1 MNRRTALSRLTAVT
15 TAGLLATVAPAVAA
29 APGPAGPP
37 VTDDSAAVLDWN
49 AIAFRTIVVEG
60 GQPPPV
66 AQLYLGLV
74 STAVYNAVVTVEGG
88 GTATVPQRPARSRAS
103 SDVAAVTAAHDVL
116 RHYFPGST
124 SALAVDYRAFLASRP
139 NGVGTQHGVVAGH
152 DAAAALLD
160 TRDDSELDA
169 PITLP
174 RPLDPPPGMWLPT
187 GSGEMQAPWL
197 AFVTPIVLQA
207 GADLGIDGPD
217 PIDSAAYAVDWE
229 EARTMG
235 AATGSLRTP
244 EQTETGL
251 FFSDHPPR
259 QYQDAL
265 RDRAARHELDI
276 VESARMLAA
285 ANVAGADALIACWA
299 AKYEV
304 NSWRPVTAIHGAD
317 EDENPATVADAT
329 WASLRPSPPYPEYP
343 SGHACISGGVAGA
356 LEALYGVGGVDTV
369 VRSLVTGTSR
379 HYDSEDAWLDDV
391 VDGRIFL
398 GFHFRDGMDDGRRI
412 GTETAG
418 RVVDAFR
425 R

>member
-1 MNRRTALSRLTAVT
+1 MNRRTILSRLTAVT
-15 TAGLLATVAPAVAA
+15 AVGLLGAVAPAAA
-29 APGPAGPP
+29 APRPVAPP
-37 VTDDSAAVLDWN
+37 VTDDAASVLEWN
-49 AIAFRTIVVEG
+49 VIAFRTVVVEG

-88 GTATVPQRPARSRAS
+88 GTATVPQDRAKAHAS
-103 SDVAAVTAAHDVL
+103 SDVAAATAAHDVL
-116 RHYFPGST
+116 RHYFPGSA
-124 SALAVDYRAFLASRP
+124 SNLHADYRRFLATRP
-139 NGVGTQHGVVAGH
+139 DGVGTQHGALAGH
-152 DAAAALLD
+152 DAAAALLL
-160 TRDDSELDA
+160 TRDDAQLNA

-174 RPLDPPPGMWLPT
+174 RPLNPPAGMWVPT

-197 AFVTPIVLQA
+197 AFVTPIVLEA

-217 PIDSAAYAVDWE
+217 AIDSAAYALDFE

-244 EQTETGL
+244 QQTQTGL
-251 FFSDHPPR
+251 FYSDHPPR

-265 RDRAARHELDI
+265 RDRAVRHHLDI
-276 VESARMLAA
+276 VESARMIAA

-299 AKYEV
+299 AKYET
-304 NSWRPVTAIHGAD
+304 NSWRPVTAIHRAD
-317 EDENPATVADAT
+317 QDGNAATIADPT

-356 LEALYGVGGVDTV
+356 LEALYGAGAVDTV
-369 VRSLVTGTSR
+369 VTSLVTGTSR
-379 HYDSEDAWLDDV
+379 RYDSEDAWLDDV

-398 GFHFRDGMDDGRRI
+398 GFHFRDGMEDGRQI
-412 GTETAG
+412 GSGTAE
-418 RVVDAFR
+418 RVVEAFR
-425 R
+425 P